1 LGSKVGMFGAYNV
14 KRVIAIFGVGPLL
27 QATRA

>member
-27 QATRA
+27 